1 MIDLPPQQLAEVR
14 RLLAEHVPQA
24 TALAYGSRVRGTAR
38 PASDLDIALRAT
50 GPLPAAQL
58 ETLRDALAAS
68 DLPILVDVVDYH
80 AVSAAFRQII
90 DAWAEPIFP
99 VQPDARDQPE

>member
-38 PASDLDIALRAT
+38 PASDLDIALRAA
-50 GPLPAAQL
+50 GPLPVAQL

-68 DLPILVDVVDYH
+68 DLPFLLDVVDYH
-80 AVSAAFRQII
+80 AVSATFRQII
-90 DAWAEPIFP
+90 DAWAELIFP
-99 VQPDARDQPE
+99 VQPDAGNQPD